1 MQQSYAIFVGG
12 KTKAASRHI
21 IKVFEAANCLNPM
34 FVFGDVPSLQKLIRN
49 NCPLLILVDLSI
61 RAVWEILELLQR
73 ERDGCGYPVIAL
85 VDDETECL
93 LDRAYETGVRT
104 YLRRPFTFAEFIERA
119 RLMRLQFRLQK
130 LPEF

>member
-1 MQQSYAIFVGG
+1 MSGVQQRQVESDEDGMRLDRWFAHHFPQLG
-12 KTKAASRHI
+12 
-21 IKVFEAANCLNPM
+21 
-34 FVFGDVPSLQKLIRN
+34 FGRLQKLIRN